1 MDIFEF
7 ETVDMLCGR
16 HHTFSWKILCRALL
30 GLLVYFGALS
40 HAIALEPVDVN
51 IDNPAIDLSDVY
63 EEYTSAGGGIRV
75 KTAPDANGVVSRIEV
90 RSDKAQSTGRWI
102 AFALANNSESQID
115 RLIVAPHFRLSNSGF
130 LWPDLGSDRIVGIT
144 PSEGFALDRQSSND
158 SDVFRI
164 TLNPGTVVTF
174 VAELASDELPQ
185 LTVWEPD
192 AYKDAVNSY
201 TLYEGIVL
209 GIAGLLAL
217 FLTILFVVKGSAMF
231 PATAALAWAVLA
243 YICVDFGFISKIVA
257 LEPGEL
263 NIWRAGTEVFLSAS
277 LLVFL
282 YAYLHLNRW
291 NTRYSYLVTL
301 WLLGLMALFGMAII
315 SPPQAAGI
323 ARISF
328 AVLSGLGLLLILGLA
343 IRGFDR
349 AILLIPT
356 WILTLTWV
364 TAAWMTVTGRLDN
377 DIIQPALGGG
387 LVLIIL
393 LISFTV
399 MQHAFAGGTLVQGLV
414 SDVERRAL
422 ALVGSGDAVWD
433 WDVDRDTI
441 HVDSEIE
448 TSLGLKPGTLNAS
461 PNDWD
466 VLLHPDDREK
476 FKSTLNIV
484 LDHRRGRLIQ
494 DIRLRSSS
502 GAYHWYSIKARPVI
516 GSNGEVLRCVGT
528 INDVSSQRTAQMRL
542 LNDAVF
548 DNLTGLPNQKLFED
562 RLANSVV
569 LAQSDA
575 DLRPSLFLIDF
586 DRFTQINETL
596 GLATGDSILLTMV
609 RRMSRLLKSQDSL
622 ARLNGD
628 QFALTLVSEKEPDK
642 IAVFADALRRSIA
655 APINFSDQEI
665 TITASIGL
673 VTWSGEQT
681 SAEDMFKDATLAS
694 VQAKR
699 MGGNRIEP
707 FRPAFR
713 TQADPTTDLANDLR
727 DALARNEME
736 VHFQPIVNLNSKTVA
751 GFETKLCWRH
761 PKRGMLQTA
770 DFISAAQKSGQML
783 PLGLFALESAGAAL
797 ANWQKQLGDASG
809 FVLVDLFSSEIL
821 RQDLVN
827 DVKAIVTKYR
837 LKPYS
842 LRVGFA
848 ESLIMRN
855 PEQSS
860 HVIQKVKE
868 IGIGLSV
875 SDFGAGV
882 SSLSHVTRFP
892 FDTIQISKA
901 FVARKDGNKSPN
913 LLRSIVGMAQDLNM
927 SAIADGVETENDALD
942 LHQLGCELAQGPL
955 YGPYVPEKQAIVI
968 LQKGI
973 LPQQ

>member
-1 MDIFEF
+1 MASG
-7 ETVDMLCGR
+7 TLLR
-16 HHTFSWKILCRALL
+16 FSLNALCRVLL
-30 GLLVYFGALS
+30 GVLIYFGVFWQAN
-40 HAIALEPVDVN
+40 ALEPVDVN
-51 IDNPAIDLSDVY
+51 IDNPAIDLSGVF
-63 EEYTSAGGGIRV
+63 EEYNSAGGGISV

-90 RSDKAQSTGRWI
+90 RSDKAQSSGKWI

-115 RLIVAPHFRLSNSGF
+115 RLIVAPHFRLANSGF

-144 PSEGFALDRQSSND
+144 PSEGFTLDRQSSND

-174 VAELASDELPQ
+174 VAELASDDLPQ

-243 YICVDFGFISKIVA
+243 YICVDFGFIGKIVS
-257 LEPGEL
+257 LEPGDL
-263 NIWRAGTEVFLSAS
+263 NIWRAGTEVSLAAS

-282 YAYLHLNRW
+282 YAYLHLSRW
-291 NTRYSYLVTL
+291 NTRYNYFVMI

-364 TAAWMTVTGRLDN
+364 AAAWLTVTGQLDN

-387 LVLIIL
+387 LVLIVL
-393 LISFTV
+393 LISFTI

-433 WDVDRDTI
+433 WDVDRDSI
-441 HVDSEIE
+441 HVDGEVE
-448 TSLGLKPGTLNAS
+448 TTLGLKSGTLNGS
-461 PNDWD
+461 PNNWD
-466 VLLHPDDREK
+466 VLLHPEDREK

-484 LDHRRGRLIQ
+484 LDHRRGRLNQ
-494 DIRLRSSS
+494 DIRLRSAN
-502 GAYHWYSIKARPVI
+502 GQYRWYSIKARPVI
-516 GSNGEVLRCVGT
+516 GSDGEVLRCVGT
-528 INDVSSQRTAQMRL
+528 ITDVSEERAAQTRL
-542 LNDAVF
+542 LHDAVF
-548 DNLTGLPNQKLFED
+548 DNLTGLPNQELFED
-562 RLANSVV
+562 RLANSIV

-609 RRMSRLLKSQDSL
+609 RRMSRLLKPQDSL

-642 IAVFADALRRSIA
+642 IAVFADALKRAIGS
-655 APINFSDQEI
+655 PIQFADQEI
-665 TITASIGL
+665 SITASIGL

-681 SAEDMFKDATLAS
+681 SSDDMFKDASIAS
-694 VQAKR
+694 FQAKR
-699 MGGNRIEP
+699 LGGNRVEP

-713 TQADPTTDLANDLR
+713 NQTDSSTGLENDLR
-727 DALARNEME
+727 NAIDRNEIE
-736 VHFQPIVNLNSKTVA
+736 VRYQPVVNLSSQKVA
-751 GFETKLCWRH
+751 GFEAKLYWRH
-761 PKRGMLQTA
+761 PKRGLLQPA
-770 DFISAAQKSGQML
+770 EFFAAAEKTDQML
-783 PLGLFALESAGAAL
+783 RLGLYALECAGAAL
-797 ANWQKQLGDASG
+797 ADWQKQLGGAPG
-809 FVLVDLFSSEIL
+809 FIRVNLFSPQLL

-827 DVKAIVTKYR
+827 DLKTIFSKYR
-837 LKPYS
+837 LQPGL
-842 LRVGFA
+842 LRIELA
-848 ESLIMRN
+848 EALIMQN

-860 HVIQKVKE
+860 HVVQKVKDL
-868 IGIGLSV
+868 GIGLSLG
-875 SDFGAGV
+875 DFGIGV

-892 FDTIQISKA
+892 FDTIKINGT
-901 FVARKDGNKSPN
+901 FVSNKGGNGHPS

-927 SAIADGVETENDALD
+927 IATADGVETENDALD
-942 LHQLGCELAQGPL
+942 LQQLGCQFAQGPL
-955 YGPYVPEKQAIVI
+955 YGDTVTEKQALAV
-968 LQKGI
+968 LQKGL
-973 LPQQ
+973 LPQR